1 MADNKKGINAVEAGI
16 VGAVVG
22 AAVGATAVV
31 LSDPKNRK
39 KMGKKLD
46 EYKKDGQ
53 KIYSDLKE
61 KVEEMASGA
70 EEKVEEAKKAV
81 KSKL

>member
-1 MADNKKGINAVEAGI
+1 MANNKKGVNAVEAGI

-31 LSDPKNRK
+31 LSDAKNRK
-39 KMGKKLD
+39 KIGKKF
-46 EYKKDGQ
+46 EEFKKDGQ
-53 KIYSDLKE
+53 QVYSDLKD
-61 KVEEMASGA
+61 KVEEMTSGA